1 MTVSATLAANET
13 IMRRREAGEYVLPL
27 AFGEAGL
34 PVHPELIE
42 VLSRHAGRNGY
53 GPVSAIPSLSE
64 AAAGYWSRRRLPT
77 KPENVIAGP
86 GSKPLLYGLM
96 AAMDG
101 DMVLPQPSWVSY
113 AAQCQL
119 LGGTP
124 LYVPTP
130 AGVGGVPDPEVLER
144 YLDHARAAGRKIAGI
159 VVTLPDNPTGTV
171 AEPDLLARVCE
182 LAREWDLFIISDE
195 IYRDLRFAG
204 EAGFVSPAELAPER
218 TAITTGISKNLA
230 LGGWRLGV
238 SRLPDSPLGN
248 KIRDRLLTIGS
259 EIWSSAPQPVQHA
272 AAYAFNEPP
281 VLRERIQESVRLHA
295 EVAHLV
301 AAQFRAAGATVPT
314 PQGGFYLY
322 PDFSD
327 HREVLDAKWSVS
339 TSADLAQLL
348 LDRFG
353 VGVLPGSAFG
363 DDPKSLKLRVA
374 TSQLYGETD
383 EQREASLRSAFPAQL
398 PWLRAALARLSE
410 VLPELTETKPSLA
423 VPSV

>member
-1 MTVSATLAANET
+1 MSVSATLAANET
-13 IMRRREAGEYVLPL
+13 IMQRRRAGEYVLPL

-34 PVHPELIE
+34 PVHSDLID

-53 GPVSAIPSLSE
+53 GPVSAVPELAE

-77 KPENVIAGP
+77 EPDQVVAGP
-86 GSKPLLYGLM
+86 GSKPLLYALM
-96 AAMDG
+96 AAIGG
-101 DMVLPQPSWVSY
+101 DVALAQPSWVSY
-113 AAQCQL
+113 AAQSQL
-119 LGGTP
+119 LNGNP

-130 AGVGGVPDPEVLER
+130 EGVGGVPDPDLLAQH
-144 YLDHARAAGRKIAGI
+144 LDGAAVDGRHIKAI

-171 AEPDLLARVCE
+171 ADGDLLERVVQVARQ
-182 LAREWDLFIISDE
+182 WDLFIISDE

-218 TAITTGISKNLA
+218 TLITTGISKNLA

-238 SRLPDSPLGN
+238 TRVPDSPEGRR
-248 KIRDRLLTIGS
+248 IADRLLTIGS

-272 AAYAFNEPP
+272 AAYAFNEPAP
-281 VLRERIQESVRLHA
+281 LRERIHESTRLHA

-301 AAQFRAAGATVPT
+301 AARFRAAGATVPT

-322 PDFSD
+322 PDFSE
-327 HREVLDAKWSVS
+327 HRETVEAKWSVT
-339 TSADLAQLL
+339 TSADLAHLL

-353 VGVLPGSAFG
+353 IGVLPGSAFG
-363 DDPKSLKLRVA
+363 DDPKALKLRVA
-374 TSQLYGETD
+374 TSQLYGDTD

-398 PWLRAALARLSE
+398 PWLRQALTTLDD
-410 VLPELTETKPSLA
+410 VLPGLTH
-423 VPSV
+423 